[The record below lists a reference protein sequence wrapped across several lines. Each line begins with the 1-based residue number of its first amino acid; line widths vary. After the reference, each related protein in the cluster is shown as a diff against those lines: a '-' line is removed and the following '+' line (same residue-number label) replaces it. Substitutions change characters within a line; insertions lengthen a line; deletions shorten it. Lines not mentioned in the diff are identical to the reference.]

1 MIDFSMYILKNEAD
15 VLQESDKI
23 KKFPELSDI
32 DQQFLNLEKQWEEI
46 SKQSEYIEKIT
57 REKEMTASSVRSK
70 IVDVIRATKN
80 RDLNETPPK
89 VIEMPP
95 VKTKKRKNDKATKK
109 KSSVS
114 KKI

>member
-1 MIDFSMYILKNEAD
+1 
-15 VLQESDKI
+15 
-23 KKFPELSDI
+23 
-32 DQQFLNLEKQWEEI
+32 
-46 SKQSEYIEKIT
+46 
-57 REKEMTASSVRSK
+57 MTASSVRSK